1 MTDQPTMA
9 GYQNPQ
15 PADDP
20 QDDLHSQ
27 AQPTLAFHDMME
39 RQRQLTQQQ
48 ADLDCENRILKGER
62 PPSEEVV
69 DMLSDP
75 EAYFR
80 CLEASI
86 KKMTEENERLKSEQ
100 APRESVEPDAST
112 STTDTQPRKTK
123 YVCDDCERA
132 VWLSAQEAGRTRCIK
147 CHSISV
153 RKVRKG

>member
-1 MTDQPTMA
+1 MA
-9 GYQNPQ
+9 GCQNPQ
-15 PADDP
+15 PADNR
-20 QDDLHSQ
+20 QDDLENQ

-39 RQRQLTQQQ
+39 RQRQLIQQQ
-48 ADLDCENRILKGER
+48 ADLDCENRILRGER

-100 APRESVEPDAST
+100 APKEIVEPNANAST
-112 STTDTQPRKTK
+112 ADTQRRKTQ
-123 YVCDDCERA
+123 YACEGCGTA
-132 VWLSAQEAGRTRCIK
+132 VWLSGQEAGRTRCIK
-147 CHSISV
+147 CRCITV